1 MAWQLSYRLTC
12 EVFAFTA
19 IGAAARDFKYRDQI
33 RDSSA
38 SAHRNIAEGYGLY
51 YPGEFARFCGYAI
64 GSLEETKSS
73 LIDGR
78 DRAYLDEKLFSRLWN
93 LAGAAERATKNL
105 KFYLDSKSVK
115 RNRRASAP
123 KDPKNRGKK
132 NPDVGAERNPEGR
145 RKRNLRVRRRREL

>member
-1 MAWQLSYRLTC
+1 VGVRDFRDFVAWQLSYQLKC

-38 SAHRNIAEGYGLY
+38 SAHRNIAEGYALY
-51 YPGEFARFCGYAI
+51 YPGEFARFCGYAL

-78 DRAYLDEKLFSRLWN
+78 DRAYLDEKLYSRLWN
-93 LAGAAERATKNL
+93 LARAAERATKNL
-105 KFYLDSKSVK
+105 KFYLDSKNAR
-115 RNRRASAP
+115 RNHGASAP
-123 KDPKNRGKK
+123 KNPKDRGEK
-132 NPDVGAERNPEGR
+132 ER
-145 RKRNLRVRRRREL
+145 

>member
-1 MAWQLSYRLTC
+1 MAWQLSYQLKC

-51 YPGEFARFCGYAI
+51 YPGEIARFCGYAL

-78 DRAYLDEKLFSRLWN
+78 DRAYLDEKLYSRLWN
-93 LAGAAERATKNL
+93 LARAAERATKNL
-105 KFYLDSKSVK
+105 KFYLDSKNAR
-115 RNRRASAP
+115 RNHGASAP
-123 KDPKNRGKK
+123 KNPKDRGEK
-132 NPDVGAERNPEGR
+132 ER
-145 RKRNLRVRRRREL
+145 

>member
-1 MAWQLSYRLTC
+1 VGVRDFRDFVAWQLSYQLTC

-19 IGAAARDFKYRDQI
+19 IGPAARDFKYRDQI

-51 YPGEFARFCGYAI
+51 DPGQFGRFCGYAL

-78 DRAYLDEKLFSRLWN
+78 DRAYLDENLYSRLWN
-93 LAGAAERATKNL
+93 LARAAERATRNL
-105 KFYLDSKSVK
+105 KFYLDSKDARK
-115 RNRRASAP
+115 NHGASASKNP
-123 KDPKNRGKK
+123 KDRGKK
-132 NPDVGAERNPEGR
+132 EP
-145 RKRNLRVRRRREL
+145 